1 MTKPAS
7 AALRPL
13 TLKVLEQRA
22 GADAGAD
29 AIASAVRRSYDDLTR
44 VSIPLIGKVGL
55 EALTGRAIHL
65 AQRECPG
72 LVQPADSAGRGQG
85 AGSFA
90 EFVEGLAQRDAAFAA
105 DCGAALIGTLTGLL
119 VTFIGEPLTLG
130 LLRKAW
136 PDAFP
141 DPGPTER

>member
-22 GADAGAD
+22 GTKADAEAV
-29 AIASAVRRSYDDLTR
+29 ASAVRRTYDDLSR
-44 VSIPLIGKVGL
+44 VSTPLIGRVGL
-55 EALTGRAIHL
+55 EALTSRALHL
-65 AQRECPG
+65 AQRECPS
-72 LVQPADSAGRGQG
+72 LIQSVASRGQG
-85 AGSFA
+85 TGSFA
-90 EFVEGLAQRDAAFAA
+90 ELVEGLAQRDAAVAA

-141 DPGPTER
+141 DPGTTEK

>member
-1 MTKPAS
+1 
-7 AALRPL
+7 
-13 TLKVLEQRA
+13 LKVLAQRA
-22 GADAGAD
+22 GTNAEADAV
-29 AIASAVRRSYDDLTR
+29 ASAVRRTYDDLSR

-55 EALTGRAIHL
+55 EALTGRALHL

-72 LVQPADSAGRGQG
+72 LVPPVGSARRRE
-85 AGSFA
+85 AEGSFA
-90 EFVEGLAQRDAAFAA
+90 ELVEGLAQRDAAFAT

-141 DPGPTER
+141 DPGTTEK